1 MVEKLEFQADI
12 SELMNLIIHAFYS
25 NRDVFLR
32 EVISNAS
39 DALDKQRHA
48 DLLASKTNEIYRIR
62 VSASPDAKQL
72 LLEDTGVGMS
82 KEDLVNNLSTI
93 ARSGTKQFIQ
103 SLQEKSEQIGQ
114 FGVGFYS
121 VFLVADNV
129 EVYTQKQDGTVY
141 KWSSDAQQFYTL
153 EEAPDT
159 SFEQGHGTR
168 IVLTLK
174 EDAYE
179 YLEEARLKGIIT
191 THSSFITYPVEL
203 FTSKEIEVEVP
214 AEDIVEE
221 IEEEDEDN
229 GTKVEEVEVDE
240 ETKAETKVEEK
251 KPKTEKKT
259 VQEWTVVNGDKP
271 VWSLAPADVQEAEY
285 EALYKT
291 LSKDYDGPL
300 YHKHFRTEGAF
311 EFRGILFIPKRA
323 PFDMLGERQREKRR
337 IRLYVKNV
345 LVLDELEKE
354 MLPDWMNF
362 VVGVIDSPDLPLNV
376 SREMLQETKVLKAM
390 KGQLKKQILNM
401 LTTLL
406 DNEPEKYTTFYDAFQ
421 KNIKLGVHD
430 GDESLLRF
438 LKVPCTNNDDKPISF
453 DDYVKAESKASEE
466 TETPTRETTSESVEA
481 SAEASASSEEGT
493 TTSSE
498 ASKPSPKPIY
508 YATSADAEN
517 AVFTKLYTSKGYRV
531 LLFKEP
537 LDEFMLQRVTK
548 FGEHELINISKE
560 HVVPWSDGT
569 EEKREEFC
577 AWVKET
583 VADGGLEKV
592 RISTSLTT
600 ERDAA
605 CYVVASKFGWTG
617 NMEKIMMSQ
626 PLTDPKTMSWMKG
639 KKIWELNANHP
650 LVRKYQRLFEEK
662 AEASIIGPEL
672 CVLYRAALLS
682 AGYPLDNPSE
692 FVNGVVEC
700 LTPSSKPPIKAEAQS
715 QTQTPNTI
723 PVESVDNTPVE
734 TVEAS

>member
-48 DLLASKTNEIYRIR
+48 DLLASRTNEVYRIR

-72 LLEDTGVGMS
+72 ILEDTGVGMS

-129 EVYTQKQDGTVY
+129 EMYTQKRDGVVY

-153 EEAPDT
+153 EEASDT
-159 SFEQGHGTR
+159 SFEEGHGTR

-174 EDAYE
+174 EDALE

-203 FTSKEIEVEVP
+203 FTTKEIEVEVP
-214 AEDIVEE
+214 ADEETVEE
-221 IEEEDEDN
+221 VEDEDN

-240 ETKAETKVEEK
+240 ETKVEEK

-259 VQEWTVVNGDKP
+259 VQEWAVVNGDKP
-271 VWSLAPADVQEAEY
+271 VWSLAPADVQETEY

-291 LSKDYDGPL
+291 LSKDYEGPL
-300 YHKHFRTEGAF
+300 YYKHFRTEGAF
-311 EFRGILFIPKRA
+311 EFRGILFVPKRA

-401 LTTLL
+401 VSSLL

-421 KNIKLGVHD
+421 KNIKLGIHD
-430 GDESLLRF
+430 GDDTLLRF
-438 LKVPCTNNDDKPISF
+438 LRVPCTNNDDKPISL
-453 DDYVKAESKASEE
+453 DDYVKAESKASEASE
-466 TETPTRETTSESVEA
+466 TETGEA
-481 SAEASASSEEGT
+481 TADSA
-493 TTSSE
+493 E

-548 FGEHELINISKE
+548 FGDHELVNISKE

-569 EEKREEFC
+569 EELCGEFC

-583 VADGGLEKV
+583 VADAGIEKV
-592 RISTSLTT
+592 RISTSLTAAT
-600 ERDAA
+600 DGA

-626 PLTDPKTMSWMKG
+626 PLSDPKTMSWMKG

-650 LVRKYQRLFEEK
+650 LVQKYQRLFEEK
-662 AEASIIGPEL
+662 ADADVIGPEL
-672 CVLYRAALLS
+672 RVLYRAALLS
-682 AGYPLDNPSE
+682 AGYPLDNPSD
-692 FVNGVVEC
+692 FVNGVVDC
-700 LTPSSKPPIKAEAQS
+700 LTPLY
-715 QTQTPNTI
+715 QTQTSKTV
-723 PVESVDNTPVE
+723 PVEPVE
-734 TVEAS
+734 TTEATEPTEA

>member
-1 MVEKLEFQADI
+1 MAEKLEFQADI

-48 DLLASKTNEIYRIR
+48 DLLSSKTNEVYRIR
-62 VSASPDAKQL
+62 VSASSTTNQL
-72 LLEDTGVGMS
+72 TVEDTGVGMS
-82 KEDLVNNLSTI
+82 REDLVDNLSTI

-103 SLQEKSEQIGQ
+103 AAKEKSEQIGQ

-129 EVYTQKQDGTVY
+129 EVTTQKEGGPVY
-141 KWSSDAQQFYTL
+141 RWASDAQQFYTL
-153 EEAPDT
+153 EECSDATP
-159 SFEQGHGTR
+159 FEQGHGCR

-174 EDAYE
+174 EDAAE
-179 YLEEARLKGIIT
+179 YLEEKTLRRIIT

-203 FTSKEIEVEVP
+203 WTTKEVEVEVP
-214 AEDIVEE
+214 AVET
-221 IEEEDEDN
+221 EEEDD
-229 GTKVEEVEVDE
+229 
-240 ETKAETKVEEK
+240 ETKVVVEEDAEA
-251 KPKTEKKT
+251 KPTPAPTKEKRT
-259 VQEWTVVNGDKP
+259 VEAWTVVNGDKP

-285 EALYKT
+285 HTLYKT
-291 LSKDYDGPL
+291 LSKDYDDPL
-300 YHKHFRTEGAF
+300 YYKHFRTEGAF
-311 EFRGILFIPKRA
+311 EFRGVLFVPKRA

-345 LVLDELEKE
+345 LVLNELDKE

-401 LTTLL
+401 LASLL
-406 DNEPEKYTTFYDAFQ
+406 DDEPEKYTTFYDAFQ
-421 KNIKLGVHD
+421 KNIKLGIHD

-438 LKVPCTNNDDKPISF
+438 LKIPCTNHDDKVITL
-453 DDYVKAESKASEE
+453 DEYVALS
-466 TETPTRETTSESVEA
+466 TPTPP
-481 SAEASASSEEGT
+481 
-493 TTSSE
+493 SE
-498 ASKPSPKPIY
+498 AGSDGDGEEAKTPKISLY

-517 AVFTKLYTSKGYRV
+517 SVFTKLYTEKGYRV

-548 FGEHELINISKE
+548 FKEHELVNISKE

-569 EEKREEFC
+569 EEKHEEFC
-577 AWVKET
+577 TWVKDT
-583 VADGGLEKV
+583 VADAGMEKV
-592 RISTSLTT
+592 RISTSLTSET
-600 ERDAA
+600 DAA

-617 NMEKIMMSQ
+617 NMEKIMMAQ
-626 PLTDPKTMSWMKG
+626 PLSDPKTMSWMKG
-639 KKIWELNANHP
+639 KKIRELNMNHP
-650 LVRKYQRLFEEK
+650 LVKKYYRLFEDKTE
-662 AEASIIGPEL
+662 AESVAPEL
-672 CVLYRAALLS
+672 RVLYRAALLS
-682 AGYPLDNPSE
+682 AGYPLENPSD

-700 LTPSSKPPIKAEAQS
+700 L
-715 QTQTPNTI
+715 
-723 PVESVDNTPVE
+723 SV
-734 TVEAS
+734 

>member
-48 DLLASKTNEIYRIR
+48 DLLASRTNEVYRIR

-82 KEDLVNNLSTI
+82 KDDLVNNLSTI

-129 EVYTQKQDGTVY
+129 EVYTQKQDGLVY

-153 EEAPDT
+153 EEAPYA
-159 SFEQGHGTR
+159 SFDYGHGTR

-174 EDAYE
+174 EDALE

-203 FTSKEIEVEVP
+203 FSSKEIEVEVP
-214 AEDIVEE
+214 AEETVEE
-221 IEEEDEDN
+221 VEEEDE

-240 ETKAETKVEEK
+240 ETKTEEK

-259 VQEWTVVNGDKP
+259 VQEWAVVNGDKP

-345 LVLDELEKE
+345 LVLDELDKE

-406 DNEPEKYTTFYDAFQ
+406 DNETEKYTTFYDAFQ

-438 LKVPCTNNDDKPISF
+438 LKVPCTNNDDKPISL
-453 DDYVKAESKASEE
+453 DDYVKAESKAQSEVS
-466 TETPTRETTSESVEA
+466 ETPTGETTTESVEA
-481 SAEASASSEEGT
+481 TTSSEEGTTTSSEEGT

-498 ASKPSPKPIY
+498 ATKPSPKPKAIY

-569 EEKREEFC
+569 EEQREEFC
-577 AWVKET
+577 KWVKET
-583 VADGGLEKV
+583 VSDAGLEKV
-592 RISTSLTT
+592 RISTSLTAAT
-600 ERDAA
+600 DAA

-617 NMEKIMMSQ
+617 NMEKIMMAQ
-626 PLTDPKTMSWMKG
+626 PLSDPKTMSWMKG

-650 LVRKYQRLFEEK
+650 LVQKYQRLFEEK

-672 CVLYRAALLS
+672 RVLFRAALLS

-700 LTPSSKPPIKAEAQS
+700 LTPSSLTKAEAQAR
-715 QTQTPNTI
+715 I
-723 PVESVDNTPVE
+723 PKTVSDSTETSVDSPVE

>member
-48 DLLASKTNEIYRIR
+48 DLLASKTNEVYRIR

-129 EVYTQKQDGTVY
+129 EVYTQKQDGAVY
-141 KWSSDAQQFYTL
+141 KWTSDAQQFYTL
-153 EEAPDT
+153 EEVTDT

-174 EDAYE
+174 EDAVE

-203 FTSKEIEVEVP
+203 FTTKEIEVEVP
-214 AEDIVEE
+214 AEETVEEIVEE
-221 IEEEDEDN
+221 DDGDEV
-229 GTKVEEVEVDE
+229 KVEEVEVDE
-240 ETKAETKVEEK
+240 ETKAETKAEEK

-259 VQEWTVVNGDKP
+259 VQEWAVVNGDKP

-401 LTTLL
+401 LTNLL

-438 LKVPCTNNDDKPISF
+438 LKVPCTNNDDKPISL
-453 DDYVKAESKASEE
+453 DDYVKAESKESEAS
-466 TETPTRETTSESVEA
+466 ETPTGETTTESV
-481 SAEASASSEEGT
+481 
-493 TTSSE
+493 E

-569 EEKREEFC
+569 EEQREEFC
-577 AWVKET
+577 KWVKET

-592 RISTSLTT
+592 RISTSLTAAT
-600 ERDAA
+600 DAA

-626 PLTDPKTMSWMKG
+626 PLSDPTTMSWMKG

-650 LVRKYQRLFEEK
+650 LVCKYQRLFEEK
-662 AEASIIGPEL
+662 AQADIIGPEL
-672 CVLYRAALLS
+672 RVLFRAALLS

-700 LTPSSKPPIKAEAQS
+700 LTPLSKAEAQA
-715 QTQTPNTI
+715 QTPKSVSDSTET
-723 PVESVDNTPVE
+723 PVAPVDSPVE